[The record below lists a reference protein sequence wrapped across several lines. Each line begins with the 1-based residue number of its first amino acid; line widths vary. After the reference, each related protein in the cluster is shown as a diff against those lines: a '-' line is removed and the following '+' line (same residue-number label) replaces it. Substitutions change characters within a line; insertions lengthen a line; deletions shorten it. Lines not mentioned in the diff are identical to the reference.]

1 MFIENKYTNCY
12 NRIIQRARDR
22 KIDGYTETHH
32 VIPESFFKKRSRKGP
47 AGWLDGNPDSPENIV
62 SLTAREH
69 FICHILLPKMTE
81 GVAKGKMAYAAWQ
94 MGRRLSKTSHQPSSR
109 IYQMLRHGLSV
120 AYKNVPKTEEHKQ
133 NLSKS
138 KKGKP
143 GTPHTTAHKS
153 YMSDR
158 MTEYSKNRDYSG
170 ENNPFHGKTHSEE
183 SLEHMSKVKVGKN
196 NPNYGVIQLPEWNKA
211 KSDAQIGIAK
221 PILVC
226 ENCQQEVGGHG
237 NYKRWHG
244 VNCKKVK
251 VLELT

>member
-1 MFIENKYTNCY
+1 MFIENKYTDCY

-22 KIDGYTETHH
+22 KIDVYTERHH
-32 VIPESFFKKRSRKGP
+32 VIPKSLGGSDEADNLVR
-47 AGWLDGNPDSPENIV
+47 
-62 SLTAREH
+62 LTAKEH
-69 FICHILLPKMTE
+69 FVCHMLLVRMTTGDSKKKMS
-81 GVAKGKMAYAAWQ
+81 YAMWLLCNMENESQ
-94 MGRRLSKTSHQPSSR
+94 ERYTPTSSQYELIR
-109 IYQMLRHGLSV
+109 
-120 AYKNVPKTEEHKQ
+120 TDF
-133 NLSKS
+133 SKS
-138 KKGKP
+138 
-143 GTPHTTAHKS
+143 
-153 YMSDR
+153 MSVR

-183 SLEHMSKVKVGKN
+183 SLENMSKVKIGKN

-251 VLELT
+251 VLELV